1 MTSIARI
8 ARPRCFGFF
17 VSLAVLFAL
26 ACGTARAHETS
37 MTGLV
42 LATIPAKGEAIV
54 RHGVLFATPA
64 GIATFRV
71 EPASALRQL
80 RAGTT
85 IEATADADATPWML
99 SAIRISGTEAVTG
112 AVPPLAPAGSVLRN
126 VRRVLVGDVVP
137 APPLLDERGRPF
149 SLRALRGQEVV
160 MAFIY
165 TRCRDARE
173 CPLVTARF
181 GALQQR
187 FRGERVHLVE
197 ITLDPAYDRPA
208 VLASYGRTYGED
220 PALWTFATGAPD
232 TVLDFAAQFDV
243 TAFPDERVGLIHPER
258 LAIIDRSGVVRELVD
273 EGAWTPEEVVA
284 TVHHDEGL
292 ASNPLQRLD
301 LWLSSAAVSV
311 CGNGV
316 AGFSG
321 FGDLLIVLAIFGS
334 AAYLLWRVARS
345 LTHGAT

>member
-71 EPASALRQL
+71 GPASAVRQL
-80 RAGTT
+80 RAGTPLKAAA
-85 IEATADADATPWML
+85 EA
-99 SAIRISGTEAVTG
+99 G
-112 AVPPLAPAGSVLRN
+112 PPLAPAGSVLRN

-301 LWLSSAAVSV
+301 
-311 CGNGV
+311 
-316 AGFSG
+316 
-321 FGDLLIVLAIFGS
+321 
-334 AAYLLWRVARS
+334 
-345 LTHGAT
+345 